1 VNRRLVGTRVPEG
14 RWTIRRD
21 DNERNARVVGLE
33 NSGVEVGN
41 RGSRCRDDSDGP
53 FRLYGDA
60 QGKECRN
67 PFIDDDVKVDE
78 LSVSE
83 GGGHERKRLRS
94 RAG

>member
-1 VNRRLVGTRVPEG
+1 VNRRLVGTRIPKG
-14 RWTIRRD
+14 RWTIRCD

-41 RGSRCRDDSDGP
+41 GSSRCRDDCDGP
-53 FRLYGDA
+53 FRLNSDA
-60 QGKECRN
+60 QSKECRN

-78 LSVSE
+78 LAVSE
-83 GGGHERKRLRS
+83 GGGHESKRLRS

>member
-1 VNRRLVGTRVPEG
+1 VNRRLVGTRVAKG

-21 DNERNARVVGLE
+21 DYERNARVVGLE

-41 RGSRCRDDSDGP
+41 RGSRCRDDCDGP
-53 FRLYGDA
+53 FRLNSDA

-67 PFIDDDVKVDE
+67 PFIDNNVKVDE
-78 LSVSE
+78 LAVSE
-83 GGGHERKRLRS
+83 GGGHESKRLGS